1 MLDNQDVSPAF
12 RLKEELDKLPFVE
25 GVAVAESLPA
35 DGLSGIR
42 VKNKTTDEEVVS
54 ARWLIVDEEF
64 FEVMH
69 IPVNGEKSIWKSGTG
84 IVVNEKLLKLL
95 L

>member
-1 MLDNQDVSPAF
+1 MMVAFLLVLLWIVVGQTGILLNQDPGYDIERLYFTRVLDNQDVSPAF

-42 VKNKTTDEEVVS
+42 VKIRQQMRK
-54 ARWLIVDEEF
+54 
-64 FEVMH
+64 
-69 IPVNGEKSIWKSGTG
+69 
-84 IVVNEKLLKLL
+84 
-95 L
+95 